1 MMRVFCTIREAAV
14 IIGMLK
20 FPLNADSTWLLE
32 HRRDVTSQCGEDG
45 IIAKILETIGTQGKH
60 GQVCVEFG
68 AWDGKKYSNTYDLV
82 KQQGWTGY
90 LIESS
95 AQRFAALQE
104 TYRGDAHARLIHRL
118 VKLDPGEG
126 TLEEILAE
134 HGCPDEIDV
143 LSIDIDGN
151 DYHVW
156 EGMAGR
162 RAKVVVI
169 EFNPTVPNDVYFVQD
184 RSFDVN
190 QGCSLLALQ
199 RLGKE
204 RGYELVCATEWNAL
218 FVREEYFGLF
228 HIADNSLNAMY
239 QPQMNGRIFH
249 GYDGTI
255 HVVGMP
261 ALMWHGVELTF
272 ENFQVL
278 PPHRR
283 VVGDPQR

>member
-1 MMRVFCTIREAAV
+1 
-14 IIGMLK
+14 MLK

-45 IIAKILETIGTQGKH
+45 ILAKVFETIGDEGGALGK
-60 GQVCVEFG
+60 VCVEFG
-68 AWDGKKYSNTYDLV
+68 AWDGKKFSNTYALV
-82 KQQGWTGY
+82 KEQGWDGY
-90 LIESS
+90 LIE
-95 AQRFAALQE
+95 ANPEKFRELQE
-104 TYRGDAHARLIHRL
+104 TYRGVAGARSINRMVRLDA
-118 VKLDPGEG
+118 GEG

-134 HGCPDEIDV
+134 HGCPQEIDL

-156 EGMAGR
+156 DGFAGR

-184 RSFDVN
+184 RSFEVN
-190 QGCSLLALQ
+190 QGCSLLALA
-199 RLGKE
+199 RLAAEK
-204 RGYELVCATEWNAL
+204 GYELVCATEWNAI
-218 FVREEYFGLF
+218 FVRKEYFPLF

-261 ALMWHGVELTF
+261 ALMWHGVTLSF

-283 VVGDPQR
+283 VFGDAQR